1 MDAEFD
7 HSHYEA
13 NVIVER
19 QRRNFC
25 TNVYTWET
33 ATNRKEKIMYEKVRN
48 CTCQVGDLIQEDNYM
63 NASNVYREKINE
75 QKMW

>member
-7 HSHYEA
+7 HSNYGE
-13 NVIVER
+13 NIIVGR

-33 ATNRKEKIMYEKVRN
+33 ARDRKEKITYEKVRN
-48 CTCQVGDLIQEDNYM
+48 CTCQVEGGGDLI
-63 NASNVYREKINE
+63 
-75 QKMW
+75 